1 MVVATTGKPGL
12 VRPEMVRS
20 GQIILALS
28 NPDPEIQPEL
38 ALAAGARFAADGKT
52 INNALAFPGLFR
64 GALRS
69 GANRFTDNMK
79 IAAAKA
85 IAGQTK
91 KDLLVPSILDRDVHR
106 AVATAVEHAWIK

>member
-1 MVVATTGKPGL
+1 GMGIAKLLLAFGAKQILGTDIREDALTMLSSLGGTTTDLAGVLSEADVVVATTGKPGL
-12 VRPEMVRS
+12 VKPEMVRQ

-64 GALRS
+64 GALR
-69 GANRFTDNMK
+69 
-79 IAAAKA
+79 
-85 IAGQTK
+85 AG
-91 KDLLVPSILDRDVHR
+91 
-106 AVATAVEHAWIK
+106 